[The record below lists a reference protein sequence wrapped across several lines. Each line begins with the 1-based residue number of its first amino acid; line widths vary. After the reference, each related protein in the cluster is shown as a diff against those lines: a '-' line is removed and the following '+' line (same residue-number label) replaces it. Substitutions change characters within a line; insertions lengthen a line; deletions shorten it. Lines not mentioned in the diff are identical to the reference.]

1 MSHLVP
7 YSKATELKFEL
18 RKHFNRQ
25 FKKPVLSRAIIETSF
40 HIMWGIFLDVTIAF
54 KTLSDVA
61 KRVLD
66 SAFHTK
72 NSASDSRY
80 WIQDSLS
87 VELGFQSLVGFRI
100 P

>member
-1 MSHLVP
+1 MMLV
-7 YSKATELKFEL
+7 
-18 RKHFNRQ
+18 
-25 FKKPVLSRAIIETSF
+25 
-40 HIMWGIFLDVTIAF
+40 IFLDVTIAF

-66 SAFHTK
+66 SAFHAK
-72 NSASDSRY
+72 NSGSDSRY

-87 VELGFQSLVGFRI
+87 VELGFQSLLGFRI

>member
-1 MSHLVP
+1 M
-7 YSKATELKFEL
+7 L
-18 RKHFNRQ
+18 R
-25 FKKPVLSRAIIETSF
+25 LLI
-40 HIMWGIFLDVTIAF
+40 

-66 SAFHTK
+66 SGCHAK
-72 NSASDSRY
+72 NSRSDSRY